1 MMVGATARI
10 IMMEHVWGMAPG
22 RGTRDVDFA
31 VLVPRWEDFDRLKEI
46 LQESYGY
53 TASQEVIHRLTSA
66 SHEDGMETV
75 DLIPFG
81 EIESPTGSISWP
93 PGFAQVMCVTGY
105 REALENAESVAMTHG
120 GPTIKVASLA
130 GMAILKLLAWRD
142 REKTANLSKDA
153 LDLKSLLEEYEFA
166 CGDRIFDEVPT
177 DQQILF
183 EFDPKLSGAWL
194 LGKDAARIAESRT
207 SDEISSILSGQALER
222 LVSTMMLTTAN
233 VDEEHVRCSKLLYG
247 FRSGFLAA

>member
-1 MMVGATARI
+1 LG
-10 IMMEHVWGMAPG
+10 HVFEG
-22 RGTRDVDFA
+22 
-31 VLVPRWEDFDRLKEI
+31 E
-46 LQESYGY
+46 GY
-53 TASQEVIHRLTSA
+53 
-66 SHEDGMETV
+66 
-75 DLIPFG
+75 
-81 EIESPTGSISWP
+81 
-93 PGFAQVMCVTGY
+93 
-105 REALENAESVAMTHG
+105 
-120 GPTIKVASLA
+120 
-130 GMAILKLLAWRD
+130 
-142 REKTANLSKDA
+142 
-153 LDLKSLLEEYEFA
+153 
-166 CGDRIFDEVPT
+166 EVPT